1 MSRRSDWGPGVPS
14 PRPAADD
21 IDELA
26 DSLRWARQG
35 DESAFADLYRNLQP
49 RLFRYALALVGS
61 DAEDVTAEAWLQ
73 IARDLRSF
81 VGDGHAFRAWTATI
95 VRHRALD
102 LRRAQSRRPVDVV
115 DDACLTQVAGGGDTQ
130 AEVEHRLSTESAIA
144 LIATLPRD
152 QAEAV
157 LLRVVMG
164 LDAAAAAQ
172 VLGKKAGA
180 VRVAAHRGLRTLTRT
195 VEQRA
200 ERVGRGHV

>member
-1 MSRRSDWGPGVPS
+1 VPS

-21 IDELA
+21 ADDADDLS
-26 DSLRWARQG
+26 DSLRRARQG
-35 DESAFADLYRNLQP
+35 QEAGFAELYRDVQP
-49 RLFRYALALVGS
+49 RLYRYARALVGS

-81 VGDGHAFRAWTATI
+81 VGDGPAFRAWTATI

-102 LRRAQSRRPVDVV
+102 LRRAQSRRPVQVV
-115 DDACLTQVAGGGDTQ
+115 DDACLTAVAGGCDTE
-130 AEVEHRLSTESAIA
+130 AEVEHRLSAETAVA

-180 VRVAAHRGLRTLTRT
+180 VRVAAHRGLRTLAKT
-195 VEQRA
+195 VGQQSEQ
-200 ERVGRGHV
+200 VGARHV